1 MAQGLIAQARCNGQR
16 EVCRTPVAGLLV
28 PGPINA
34 NLRLLERMSVTG
46 PVRATQRLSM
56 AAGYLSKHARGPS
69 PSSQHTPGL
78 RSMRRNGRPPEC
90 PQSQLS
96 AGSRL
101 ESRIPQSAPHGH
113 PRTPRKPTSTPHHY
127 DTLPLFLPR
136 HITFSQKENHCARPA
151 SMRVLVP
158 NRSSKRVSEGFLGGK
173 DACKKVTFD
182 GFHVRIHPQRPS
194 GCSWASCP
202 TFKVAAR
209 GVQTSFRSCVQRDG
223 RSKPKKARLGLGAGE
238 VPWPLSVPT
247 D

>member
-101 ESRIPQSAPHGH
+101 ESRIPQSAPPG
-113 PRTPRKPTSTPHHY
+113 PP
-127 DTLPLFLPR
+127 
-136 HITFSQKENHCARPA
+136 
-151 SMRVLVP
+151 
-158 NRSSKRVSEGFLGGK
+158 
-173 DACKKVTFD
+173 
-182 GFHVRIHPQRPS
+182 
-194 GCSWASCP
+194 CP
-202 TFKVAAR
+202 TLSRSRSGDIARDAATTPSNYLR
-209 GVQTSFRSCVQRDG
+209 VNKSGSGSG
-223 RSKPKKARLGLGAGE
+223 R
-238 VPWPLSVPT
+238 
-247 D
+247 